1 MLKKHGKNNRLSQPI
16 VFLAITGIALG
27 IAVMILSSSV
37 ASGFQKEI
45 RDKVVGF
52 GSHVQIEAEYG
63 NQSFESNPM
72 IIDSSFYKL
81 LKGEEKIKHV
91 QYYANKPAIL
101 QSKNKNTGN
110 NNGKPIRDIEGI
122 IFKGVDQNYNADF
135 FKTRMLKGVFP
146 SYNNNSTN
154 DSIVISKYISN
165 RLQLKINDKVSTFFI
180 KEKGPKQRN
189 LIIAGIYE
197 TGLEDFDKRFAFID
211 LNQIRKINSW
221 GIQTILSINTT
232 ILDSTIVIKAN
243 SFGGNG
249 NYKYSWNNG
258 PYKTNNNFPIPINKD
273 TVIKVVSS
281 DFENDFLF
289 SGSNFISLP
298 DTAIISLKFHGKSVN
313 NSNCNDLSL
322 TASSVNE
329 NSYENNCFNLQTTFN
344 ISQGTGQYYT
354 GGIEILL
361 HDYNELINGA
371 DIVKNHV
378 GPQYRI
384 STIIERNQEIFNWL
398 KMLDLNVYIIIGLM
412 IAVAIINMTAAL
424 LVIILEKTQMIGILK
439 SLGANNWS
447 IRKIF
452 IYNGGYLIIV
462 GLIIGNLI
470 GISIIFLQTNFEII
484 TLPKENYFVSIVPM
498 HLSIM
503 NFISIN
509 LGAFLTCFA
518 ALIFPSYFITKI
530 TPIKAIRKE

>member
-1 MLKKHGKNNRLSQPI
+1 MLKKHGENKKLSQPI
-16 VFLAITGIALG
+16 VFLAIIGIALG

-45 RDKVVGF
+45 RNKVVGF
-52 GSHVQIEAEYG
+52 GSHVQIESEFG

-72 IIDSSFYKL
+72 IIDANIYKL
-81 LKGEEKIKHV
+81 LKNELKIKHV

-101 QSKNKNTGN
+101 QSKNINKTNGN
-110 NNGKPIRDIEGI
+110 GRPIRDIEGI
-122 IFKGVDQNYNADF
+122 IFKGVDQNYNASF
-135 FKTRMLKGVFP
+135 FKTRMIDGHFP
-146 SYNNNSTN
+146 IYENTLTN
-154 DSIVISKYISN
+154 DSIVISKYISS
-165 RLQLKINDKVSTFFI
+165 RLQLNINDKVSTFFI

-189 LIIAGIYE
+189 LIVAGIYE

-221 GIQTILSINTT
+221 GIQTVLSINTS
-232 ILDSTIVIKAN
+232 IIDSTIIIKAN

-258 PYKTNNNFPIPINKD
+258 PYALDAHFIIPINKD
-273 TVIKVVSS
+273 TIVKVISS

-289 SGSNFISLP
+289 TNSQHISLP
-298 DTAIISLKFHGKSVN
+298 DTAFITLKFHSKTPFN
-313 NSNCNDLSL
+313 NKCNELSL
-322 TASSVNE
+322 TTASFNE
-329 NSYENNCFNLQTTFN
+329 NNYENECFNLQTTFN
-344 ISQGTGQYYT
+344 ISKGTGQHYT

-361 HDYNELINGA
+361 HDYNELFNGA
-371 DIVKNHV
+371 DIVKKHV

-384 STIIERNQEIFNWL
+384 STIIENNQEIFNWL
-398 KMLDLNVYIIIGLM
+398 NMLDINVYIIIGLM

-424 LVIILEKTQMIGILK
+424 LVIILEKTQMIGTLK

-452 IYNGGYLIIV
+452 IYNGGTLIII
-462 GLIIGNLI
+462 GLIIGNII
-470 GISIIFLQTNFEII
+470 GLSIIFIQTNFEII

-498 HLSIM
+498 HLSFM
-503 NFISIN
+503 NFSLIN

-530 TPIKAIRKE
+530 SPIKAIRKE

>member
-1 MLKKHGKNNRLSQPI
+1 MLKKHGSNKMLSQPI
-16 VFLAITGIALG
+16 VFLAIIGIALG
-27 IAVMILSSSV
+27 VSVMILSSSV

-45 RDKVVGF
+45 RNKVIGF
-52 GSHVQIEAEYG
+52 GAHVQIESEYG

-72 IIDSSFYKL
+72 IIDTNFYTL
-81 LKGEEKIKHV
+81 LKNEEKIKHV

-101 QSKNKNTGN
+101 QSKSKNITNKN
-110 NNGKPIRDIEGI
+110 GKIIRDIEGI

-135 FKTRMLKGVFP
+135 FKKRILKGHFPVFE
-146 SYNNNSTN
+146 NNSIN
-154 DSIVISKYISN
+154 DSIVISKYISS
-165 RLQLKINDKVSTFFI
+165 RLQLNINDKVSTFFI
-180 KEKGPKQRN
+180 KENGPKQRN
-189 LIIAGIYE
+189 LIVAGIYE

-221 GIQTILSINTT
+221 GIQTVLSVNTSIIDGT
-232 ILDSTIVIKAN
+232 ISLKAN

-258 PYKTNNNFPIPINKD
+258 PYKTNNNFIIPINKD
-273 TVIKVVSS
+273 TLVKVISS
-281 DFENDFLF
+281 DFDYSFLITDSEN
-289 SGSNFISLP
+289 ISIP
-298 DTAIISLKFHGKSVN
+298 DTATISIKFHAKSALN
-313 NSNCNDLSL
+313 FNCSELSL
-322 TASSVNE
+322 TSSSFNK
-329 NSYENNCFNLQTTFN
+329 NSYENDCFSLQTTYN
-344 ISQGTGQYYT
+344 ISKGTGQYYT

-361 HDYNELINGA
+361 HDYNELFNGA
-371 DIVKNHV
+371 EIVKKHV
-378 GPQYRI
+378 GPEYRI

-412 IAVAIINMTAAL
+412 IAVAVINMTAAL
-424 LVIILEKTQMIGILK
+424 LVIILEKTQMIGTLK

-462 GLIIGNLI
+462 GLVIGNII
-470 GISIIFLQTNFEII
+470 GISIISLQTNFEII

-498 HLSIM
+498 HFSMM
-503 NFISIN
+503 NIVLIN
-509 LGAFLTCFA
+509 IGAFLTCFA

-530 TPIKAIRKE
+530 SPIKAIKKE